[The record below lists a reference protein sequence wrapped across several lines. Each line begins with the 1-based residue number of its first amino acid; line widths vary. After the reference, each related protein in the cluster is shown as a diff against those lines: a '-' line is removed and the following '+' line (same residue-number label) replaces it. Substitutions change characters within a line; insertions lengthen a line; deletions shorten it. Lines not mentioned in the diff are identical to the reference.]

1 MKATS
6 RSWERRE
13 TNLVEACK
21 QALVLIERLTYHYES
36 NAADKKMN
44 TDNVTNVK
52 NLLKNLISLDNTRGV

>member
-1 MKATS
+1 MKATL

-21 QALVLIERLTYHYES
+21 QALVLIERLTYHYET

-44 TDNVTNVK
+44 TDNITVVK
-52 NLLKNLISLDNTRGV
+52 ALLKRTINGNGG